1 MGVILKNYYVKNQ
14 RFFSKYELLRRIREL
29 ILVTDLAQQPGF
41 IRSANQKLEKRE
53 SLSQSETLKLVLKC
67 ADISN
72 EVRPPEISQPIIDS
86 LYEEM
91 FLQGRLEKA
100 KNLPLSPSFDE
111 ETVSKEEQQK
121 KFHSHFTLPL
131 FRLLSKAFPAT
142 KTPYL
147 DILEEV
153 AQKDTVKKLDLNPTV
168 GMSVARSYGFEIDF
182 VRNPLSGS
190 AA

>member
-1 MGVILKNYYVKNQ
+1 M
-14 RFFSKYELLRRIREL
+14 
-29 ILVTDLAQQPGF
+29 TDLAQQPGF

-53 SLSQSETLKLVLKC
+53 CLSQSETLKLVLKC

-91 FLQGRLEKA
+91 FLQGRLEKE

-153 AQKDTVKKLDLNPTV
+153 AQKDTVKKLNLNPTL
-168 GMSVARSYGFEIDF
+168 SAC
-182 VRNPLSGS
+182 PLHGHTALKSIF
-190 AA
+190 

>member
-1 MGVILKNYYVKNQ
+1 M
-14 RFFSKYELLRRIREL
+14 
-29 ILVTDLAQQPGF
+29 VTDLAQQPGF
-41 IRSANQKLEKRE
+41 IRTASHKLQNSE

-91 FLQGRLEKA
+91 FLQGRLEKERD
-100 KNLPLSPSFDE
+100 LPRSPSFDE
-111 ETVSKEEQQK
+111 LTVSKEEQQK
-121 KFHSHFTLPL
+121 QFHSHFTLPL

-153 AQKDTVKKLDLNPTV
+153 AQKE
-168 GMSVARSYGFEIDF
+168 RI
-182 VRNPLSGS
+182 
-190 AA
+190 